1 MSVTIRATFRP
12 EPVPTPEPEVPT
24 VPRSARLMAL
34 ALVLDE
40 MVRDGRVA
48 SYAEIARVAGVSRAR
63 LSQITALLGLAPDI
77 QEGLLDG
84 TIVVGERSLREV
96 LRSLSWRNHRRE
108 ISGYHISKAAQGA
121 THVDS
126 RKSAR

>member
-12 EPVPTPEPEVPT
+12 ETAPTSEPDVPV

-40 MVRDGRVA
+40 MVRDGRVN
-48 SYAEIARVAGVSRAR
+48 SYAEVARVAGVSRAR

-77 QEGLLDG
+77 QVGLLDG
-84 TIVVGERSLREV
+84 TVVVGERRLREV
-96 LRSLSWRNHRRE
+96 LRS
-108 ISGYHISKAAQGA
+108 
-121 THVDS
+121 
-126 RKSAR
+126 ARWADQRLTVAP